1 MSDQTDGEKKHIDDS
16 QKLAMLLEVMKTIG
30 SELNVDILLPLIA
43 MQTTEALE
51 ADRASLYLVDDD
63 TNEVWTKV
71 AMGLTIG
78 EIRQPVGVGLSGW
91 VAETGEGLNI
101 PDVYDDERF
110 NQDWDKKTG
119 YRTKSML
126 IWPMF
131 RRDGSVQGVFQVI
144 NKLTADAFDAA
155 DVELLEALASS
166 ASIAVDNAEM
176 YTANQVMMQSFF
188 ETLGATVDARDAET
202 GGHTERVTEYAMILA
217 RKLELSPERMR
228 VLRTAGLLHDYG
240 KIAVPDAVLQ
250 KPGALTDEEYKQM
263 QSHVS
268 FSYEIV
274 NQIVFPRDLRDVPR
288 VLWEH
293 HERNDGRGYPRGI
306 SGDEISREG
315 KILHVADVFDALAC
329 KRYYKLAM
337 PMSKILSIIVGGSG
351 TEFEEEVVDA
361 FQEMLPEFKAILKK
375 HGMLDDVMAAEDEK
389 KRKESDDAD
398 KARLAARET
407 KTEKATIA
415 AKS

>member
-1 MSDQTDGEKKHIDDS
+1 MSEQIDGENKHAGDS
-16 QKLAMLLEVMKTIG
+16 QRLAMLLEVTKTIG
-30 SELNVDILLPLIA
+30 SELNMDVLLPLIA

-51 ADRASLYLVDDD
+51 ADRASLYLVDDE

-71 AMGLTIG
+71 AMGITLG

-91 VAETGEGLNI
+91 VAQSGEGLNI

-126 IWPMF
+126 VWPMF

-144 NKLTADAFDAA
+144 NKLTAEAFDAL

-217 RKLELSPERMR
+217 RKLEIPPERMR

-250 KPGALTDEEYKQM
+250 KPGTLTDEEYKQM

-268 FSYEIV
+268 FSYDIV
-274 NQIVFPRDLRDVPR
+274 KQIVFPRDLRDVPQ

-293 HERNDGRGYPRGI
+293 HERNDGRGYPRGVTGDQI
-306 SGDEISREG
+306 SLEG

-329 KRYYKLAM
+329 KRYYKPAM

-351 TEFEEEVVDA
+351 TEFEESVVDA
-361 FQEMLPEFKAILKK
+361 FQEMLPEFKDILKK
-375 HGMLDDVMAAEDEK
+375 HGMLEDVMAAEDEK
-389 KRKESDDAD
+389 KKQESEDAD
-398 KARLAARET
+398 KARLEARET
-407 KTEKATIA
+407 KTVKTASP
-415 AKS
+415 AKT

>member
-1 MSDQTDGEKKHIDDS
+1 
-16 QKLAMLLEVMKTIG
+16 MLLDVTKTIG
-30 SELNVDILLPLIA
+30 SELNMDILLPLIA

-91 VAETGEGLNI
+91 VAKTGEGLNI

-131 RRDGSVQGVFQVI
+131 RRDGSIQGVFQVI
-144 NKLTADAFDAA
+144 NKLTEDAFDAA

-217 RKLELSPERMR
+217 RKLELPPERMR

-329 KRYYKLAM
+329 KRYYKPAM

-375 HGMLDDVMAAEDEK
+375 HGMLEDVMAAEDEK

>member
-1 MSDQTDGEKKHIDDS
+1 MDE
-16 QKLAMLLEVMKTIG
+16 
-30 SELNVDILLPLIA
+30 
-43 MQTTEALE
+43 
-51 ADRASLYLVDDD
+51 D
-63 TNEVWTKV
+63 TNDVWTKV
-71 AMGLTIG
+71 AMGL
-78 EIRQPVGVGLSGW
+78 
-91 VAETGEGLNI
+91 NI
-101 PDVYDDERF
+101 PDVYEDERF

-144 NKLTADAFDAA
+144 NKLTADAFDAK

-217 RKLELSPERMR
+217 RKLELDPKRMR

-274 NQIVFPRDLRDVPR
+274 NQIVFPRDLRDVPQ

-306 SGDEISREG
+306 TGDEISREG

-329 KRYYKLAM
+329 KRYYKPAM
-337 PMSKILSIIVGGSG
+337 PMSKILSIIVGGKG

-361 FQEMLPEFKAILKK
+361 FEEMLPEFKGILKK
-375 HGMLDDVMAAEDEK
+375 HGMLEDVMAAEDEK
-389 KRKESDDAD
+389 KLQESDDAD
-398 KARLAARET
+398 KARLEAREK

>member
-1 MSDQTDGEKKHIDDS
+1 
-16 QKLAMLLEVMKTIG
+16 MLLEVTKTIG
-30 SELNVDILLPLIA
+30 SELNMDVLLPLIA

-51 ADRASLYLVDDD
+51 ADRASLYLVDED
-63 TNEVWTKV
+63 TNDVWTKV
-71 AMGLTIG
+71 AMGL
-78 EIRQPVGVGLSGW
+78 
-91 VAETGEGLNI
+91 NI
-101 PDVYDDERF
+101 PDVYEDERF

-144 NKLTADAFDAA
+144 NKLTADAFDAE

-166 ASIAVDNAEM
+166 ASIAVGNAEM

-217 RKLELSPERMR
+217 RKLELDPKRMR

-274 NQIVFPRDLRDVPR
+274 NQIVFPRDLRDVPQ

-306 SGDEISREG
+306 TGDEISREG

-329 KRYYKLAM
+329 KRYYKPAM
-337 PMSKILSIIVGGSG
+337 PMSKILSIIVGGQRHGIRGGSG
-351 TEFEEEVVDA
+351 GRVRGDVAGVQGDIEE
-361 FQEMLPEFKAILKK
+361 
-375 HGMLDDVMAAEDEK
+375 
-389 KRKESDDAD
+389 
-398 KARLAARET
+398 ARHAGRCDGGGG
-407 KTEKATIA
+407 
-415 AKS
+415 

>member
-1 MSDQTDGEKKHIDDS
+1 
-16 QKLAMLLEVMKTIG
+16 MLLDVTKTIG
-30 SELNVDILLPLIA
+30 SELNMDILLPLIA

-91 VAETGEGLNI
+91 VAKTGKGLNI

-131 RRDGSVQGVFQVI
+131 RRDGSIQGVFQVI
-144 NKLTADAFDAA
+144 NKLTEDAFDAA

-217 RKLELSPERMR
+217 RKLELPPERMR

-329 KRYYKLAM
+329 KRYYKPAM

-361 FQEMLPEFKAILKK
+361 FQKMLPEFKAILKK
-375 HGMLDDVMAAEDEK
+375 HGMLEDVMAAEDEK

>member
-1 MSDQTDGEKKHIDDS
+1 MSEQTDSAQKNIDDS
-16 QKLAMLLEVMKTIG
+16 KKLAMLLDVTKTIG
-30 SELNVDILLPLIA
+30 SELNMDILLPLIA

-91 VAETGEGLNI
+91 VAKTGKGLNI

-131 RRDGSVQGVFQVI
+131 RRDGSIQGVFQVI
-144 NKLTADAFDAA
+144 NKLTEDAFDAA

-217 RKLELSPERMR
+217 RKLELPPERMR

-329 KRYYKLAM
+329 KRYYKPAM

-361 FQEMLPEFKAILKK
+361 FQKMLPEFKAILKK
-375 HGMLDDVMAAEDEK
+375 HGMLEDVMAAEDEK

>member
-1 MSDQTDGEKKHIDDS
+1 
-16 QKLAMLLEVMKTIG
+16 MLLDVTKTIG
-30 SELNVDILLPLIA
+30 SELNMDILLPLIA

-91 VAETGEGLNI
+91 VAKTGEGLNI

-131 RRDGSVQGVFQVI
+131 RRDGSIQGVFQVI
-144 NKLTADAFDAA
+144 NKLTEDAFDAA

-217 RKLELSPERMR
+217 RKLELPPERMR

-329 KRYYKLAM
+329 KRYYKPAM

-361 FQEMLPEFKAILKK
+361 FQKMLPEFKAILKK
-375 HGMLDDVMAAEDEK
+375 HGMLEDVMAAEDEK